1 MTDETAEGLLPDS
14 DLLRDLTPQVVAIVT
29 RRCGDFYDA
38 EDAVQEALVEA
49 VRTWPERG
57 IPENPR
63 GWLVTTAMH
72 RLVDAKRSESR
83 RRDRERTDH
92 LAEPER
98 QETYA
103 DTFASGSASAADDS
117 LDVLL
122 LCCHPSLTPASAVAL
137 TLRAVGGL
145 TTREI
150 ANAYLVPEK
159 TMAQRISRAKAT
171 IKGRSLGIDGSADL
185 AARIP
190 AMLKVLY
197 LLFNEGYVAT
207 EGDHLQRVDLCAEA
221 IRLARLARGALAR
234 MTGSGHGELGGLLA
248 LMLLLDARRPARVD
262 AHGAVVPLAD
272 QDRSLWRPEST
283 REGVTLVETVIGTGR
298 PGTYQIQA
306 AIAALHNRAASAEE
320 TDWLQITALY
330 GLLEKVAPG
339 PIVTL
344 NKAVAVGYADGPGPA
359 LALVDGL
366 LRDSDDSFADHA
378 RVPAVRAHLLELAG
392 DLDGAAA
399 AYDLAAARATN
410 LAERRFL
417 TSKAAAL
424 RDARW

>member
-1 MTDETAEGLLPDS
+1 MPA

-29 RRCGDFYDA
+29 RRSGDFDAA
-38 EDAVQEALVEA
+38 EDAVQEALIEA

-57 IPENPR
+57 IPAEPR
-63 GWLVTTAMH
+63 GWLVTTAMR

-83 RRDRERTDH
+83 RPDRERADH
-92 LAEPER
+92 LAEPEG
-98 QETYA
+98 QET
-103 DTFASGSASAADDS
+103 SAVDDS

-150 ANAYLVPEK
+150 AHAYLVPEK

-171 IKGRSLGIDGSADL
+171 IKGRSLGIDGTADL

-207 EGDHLQRVDLCAEA
+207 EGDRLQRVDLCAEA
-221 IRLARLARGALAR
+221 IRLTRLARTALTR

-262 AHGAVVPLAD
+262 AHGAVVPLAE
-272 QDRSLWRPEST
+272 QDRSLWRAEAT
-283 REGVTLVETVIGTGR
+283 REGVALVDAVIGTGR
-298 PGTYQIQA
+298 PGPYQIQA
-306 AIAALHNRAASAEE
+306 AIAALHNRAPSAED

-359 LALVDGL
+359 LALLDDL
-366 LRDSDDSFADHA
+366 LRDCAGNGFVDHP

-424 RDARW
+424 RDARC

>member
-1 MTDETAEGLLPDS
+1 MTEALPG
-14 DLLRDLTPQVVAIVT
+14 DLLRDLTPQVVAVVT
-29 RRCGDFYDA
+29 RRCGDFDAA

-57 IPENPR
+57 VPQNAR
-63 GWLVTTAMH
+63 GWLIATAMH
-72 RLVDAKRSESR
+72 RLIDAKRSESR
-83 RRDRERTDH
+83 RRDREQADH
-92 LAEPER
+92 IAEPEG
-98 QETYA
+98 QDASGA
-103 DTFASGSASAADDS
+103 DPTASGSASADDS

-145 TTREI
+145 STREI
-150 ANAYLVPEK
+150 ASAYLVPEK

-171 IKGRSLGIDGSADL
+171 IKGRSLGIDGAADL

-190 AMLKVLY
+190 AMMKVLY

-207 EGDHLQRVDLCAEA
+207 EGDQLQRVDLCAEA
-221 IRLARLARGALAR
+221 IRLTRLARSALAR
-234 MTGSGHGELGGLLA
+234 MTGSAHGELGGLLA
-248 LMLLLDARRPARVD
+248 LMLLLDARRPARID

-272 QDRSLWRPEST
+272 QDRSLWRHEAT
-283 REGVTLVETVIGTGR
+283 REGVALVDAVIGTGR

-306 AIAALHNRAASAEE
+306 AIAALHNRAPTAEA

-359 LALVDGL
+359 LALLDEL
-366 LRDSDDSFADHA
+366 LRDCAQNGAGGFADHP

-399 AYDLAAARATN
+399 AYDLASVRATN

-424 RDARW
+424 RDARC

>member
-1 MTDETAEGLLPDS
+1 MTEAVPA

-29 RRCGDFYDA
+29 RRSGDFYAA

-57 IPENPR
+57 VPDQPR

-83 RRDRERTDH
+83 RRDREHADH
-92 LAEPER
+92 LAEPEST
-98 QETYA
+98 EMYA
-103 DTFASGSASAADDS
+103 DPTASGLASATDDS

-150 ANAYLVPEK
+150 ARAYLVPEK

-171 IKGRSLGIDGSADL
+171 IRGRSLGLDGTADL

-190 AMLKVLY
+190 AMMKVLY

-221 IRLARLARGALAR
+221 IRLTRLARAALAR
-234 MTGSGHGELGGLLA
+234 MTGSAHGELVGLLA
-248 LMLLLDARRPARVD
+248 LMLLLDARRPARID
-262 AHGAVVPLAD
+262 AHGAIVPLAD
-272 QDRSLWRPEST
+272 QDRSLWRDETT
-283 REGVTLVETVIGTGR
+283 REGITLIDSAIGTGR

-306 AIAALHNRAASAEE
+306 AIAALHNRAPSAEK

-339 PIVTL
+339 PVVTL

-359 LALVDGL
+359 LALLDDL
-366 LRDSDDSFADHA
+366 LRGCAANGVAGFADHP

-399 AYDLAAARATN
+399 AYDLASARATN

-424 RDARW
+424 RDARC

>member
-1 MTDETAEGLLPDS
+1 MTEALPA

-29 RRCGDFYDA
+29 RRSGDFDAA
-38 EDAVQEALVEA
+38 EDAVQEALIEA

-57 IPENPR
+57 VPEQPR
-63 GWLVTTAMH
+63 GWLVTTAMR
-72 RLVDAKRSESR
+72 RLVDAKRSEAR
-83 RRDRERTDH
+83 RRDREHADH
-92 LAEPER
+92 LAEPEG
-98 QETYA
+98 QET
-103 DTFASGSASAADDS
+103 SAVDDS

-150 ANAYLVPEK
+150 AHAYLVPEK

-171 IKGRSLGIDGSADL
+171 IKSRSLGIDGTADL

-207 EGDHLQRVDLCAEA
+207 EGDRLQRVDLCAEA
-221 IRLARLARGALAR
+221 IRLTRLARTALTR
-234 MTGSGHGELGGLLA
+234 MTGTGHGELGGLLA

-272 QDRSLWRPEST
+272 QDRSLWRPEAT
-283 REGVTLVETVIGTGR
+283 REGVALVDAVIGTGR
-298 PGTYQIQA
+298 PGPYQIQA
-306 AIAALHNRAASAEE
+306 AIAALHNRAPSAEE

-359 LALVDGL
+359 LALLDDL
-366 LRDSDDSFADHA
+366 LRGAPDGFADHP

-399 AYDLAAARATN
+399 AYELASVRATN

-424 RDARW
+424 RDARC

>member
-1 MTDETAEGLLPDS
+1 MTEAIPQ

-29 RRCGDFYDA
+29 RRSGDFDAA

-57 IPENPR
+57 VPEQPR
-63 GWLVTTAMH
+63 GWLVTTAMR

-83 RRDRERTDH
+83 RRDREHADH
-92 LAEPER
+92 IAEPEG
-98 QETYA
+98 QET
-103 DTFASGSASAADDS
+103 SSAVDDS

-150 ANAYLVPEK
+150 AHAYLVPEK

-171 IKGRSLGIDGSADL
+171 IKGRSLGIDGTADL

-207 EGDHLQRVDLCAEA
+207 EGDRLQRVDLCAEA
-221 IRLARLARGALAR
+221 IRLTRLARTALTR
-234 MTGSGHGELGGLLA
+234 MTGTGHGELGGLLA

-272 QDRSLWRPEST
+272 QDRSRWRPEAT
-283 REGVTLVETVIGTGR
+283 REGVALVDAVIGTGR

-320 TDWLQITALY
+320 TDWLQISALY

-359 LALVDGL
+359 LALLDDL
-366 LRDSDDSFADHA
+366 LRSCAENGDAGFADHP

-399 AYDLAAARATN
+399 AYELASVRATN

-424 RDARW
+424 RDARC

>member
-1 MTDETAEGLLPDS
+1 MTEAIPH
-14 DLLRDLTPQVVAIVT
+14 DLLRDLTPQVVAVVT
-29 RRCGDFYDA
+29 RRCGDFYAA

-49 VRTWPERG
+49 VRSWPERG
-57 IPENPR
+57 VPDQPR
-63 GWLVTTAMH
+63 GWLITTAMH

-83 RRDRERTDH
+83 RRERERADH

-98 QETYA
+98 QET
-103 DTFASGSASAADDS
+103 SAVDDS

-150 ANAYLVPEK
+150 AHAYLVPEK

-171 IKGRSLGIDGSADL
+171 IKGRSLGIDGTADL

-221 IRLARLARGALAR
+221 IRLTRLARTALAR
-234 MTGSGHGELGGLLA
+234 VTGTGHGELGGLLA

-272 QDRSLWRPEST
+272 QDRSRWRPEAT
-283 REGVTLVETVIGTGR
+283 REGVALVDAVIGSGR

-306 AIAALHNRAASAEE
+306 AIAALHNRAPSAEE

-344 NKAVAVGYADGPGPA
+344 NKVVAVGYADGPGPA
-359 LALVDGL
+359 LALLDEL
-366 LRDSDDSFADHA
+366 LRGCAENGSGGFVDHP

-399 AYDLAAARATN
+399 AYDLASVRATN

-424 RDARW
+424 RDARC

>member
-1 MTDETAEGLLPDS
+1 MSASIPD
-14 DLLRDLTPQVVAIVT
+14 DLLRDLTPQVVAVVT
-29 RRCGDFYDA
+29 RRCGDFDAA
-38 EDAVQEALVEA
+38 EDAVQEALIEA
-49 VRTWPERG
+49 LRIWTERG
-57 IPENPR
+57 VPEQPR
-63 GWLVTTAMH
+63 GWLITTAVR
-72 RLVDAKRSESR
+72 RLVDAKRSEAR
-83 RRDRERTDH
+83 RRDRERADR
-92 LAEPER
+92 LAEPDG
-98 QETYA
+98 QETY
-103 DTFASGSASAADDS
+103 AADDS

-150 ANAYLVPEK
+150 ARAYLVPEK

-171 IKGRSLGIDGSADL
+171 LKGRSLGIDGTADL

-197 LLFNEGYVAT
+197 LLFNEGYVAS
-207 EGDHLQRVDLCAEA
+207 EGEHLQRVDLCAEA
-221 IRLARLARGALAR
+221 IRLTRMAHRALAR
-234 MTGSGHGELGGLLA
+234 MTGSAHGELGGLLA

-272 QDRSLWRPEST
+272 QDRSLWRRETS
-283 REGVTLVETVIGTGR
+283 REGISLVDSIVGTGR

-320 TDWLQITALY
+320 TDWLQIAALY

-344 NKAVAVGYADGPGPA
+344 NKAVAVGYADGPVPA
-359 LALVDGL
+359 LALIDGL
-366 LRDSDDSFADHA
+366 VRDRAADGDAGFADHP
-378 RVPAVRAHLLELAG
+378 RLPAVRAHLLELAG

-417 TSKAAAL
+417 ISKAAAL
-424 RDARW
+424 RDARC

>member
-1 MTDETAEGLLPDS
+1 MTEAIQQ

-29 RRCGDFYDA
+29 RRCGDFDTA

-57 IPENPR
+57 IPEQPR
-63 GWLVTTAMH
+63 GWLVTTAMR
-72 RLVDAKRSESR
+72 RLLDAKRREAR
-83 RRDRERTDH
+83 RRDRERADH
-92 LAEPER
+92 LAEPEG
-98 QETYA
+98 QET
-103 DTFASGSASAADDS
+103 SAVDDS

-145 TTREI
+145 TTRQI
-150 ANAYLVPEK
+150 AHAYLVPEK

-171 IKGRSLGIDGSADL
+171 IKGRSLGIDGTADL

-207 EGDHLQRVDLCAEA
+207 DGDRLQRVDLCAEA
-221 IRLARLARGALAR
+221 IRLARLARTALTR
-234 MTGSGHGELGGLLA
+234 VTGTGHGELGGLLA

-272 QDRSLWRPEST
+272 QDRSLWRSETS
-283 REGVTLVETVIGTGR
+283 REGIALVDSVIGTGR
-298 PGTYQIQA
+298 PGTYQVQA
-306 AIAALHNRAASAEE
+306 AIAALHNRAPSAEE

-330 GLLEKVAPG
+330 GLLERVAPG

-359 LALVDGL
+359 LALLDDL
-366 LRDSDDSFADHA
+366 LRDCARHGDAGFADHP
-378 RVPAVRAHLLELAG
+378 RVSAVRAHLLELAG

-399 AYDLAAARATN
+399 AYELASARATN

-424 RDARW
+424 RDARC

>member
-1 MTDETAEGLLPDS
+1 MTEAIPQ

-29 RRCGDFYDA
+29 RRSGDFDAA
-38 EDAVQEALVEA
+38 EDAVQEALIEA

-57 IPENPR
+57 VPEQPR
-63 GWLVTTAMH
+63 GWLVTTAMR

-83 RRDRERTDH
+83 RRDREHADH
-92 LAEPER
+92 LAEPEW
-98 QETYA
+98 QET
-103 DTFASGSASAADDS
+103 SSAVDDS

-150 ANAYLVPEK
+150 AHAYLVPEK

-171 IKGRSLGIDGSADL
+171 IKGRSLGIDGTADL

-207 EGDHLQRVDLCAEA
+207 EGDRLQRVDLCAEA
-221 IRLARLARGALAR
+221 IRLTRLARTALTR
-234 MTGSGHGELGGLLA
+234 MTGTGHGELGGLLA

-272 QDRSLWRPEST
+272 QDRSRWRPEAT
-283 REGVTLVETVIGTGR
+283 REGVALVDAVIGTGR

-320 TDWLQITALY
+320 TDWLQISALY

-359 LALVDGL
+359 LALLDDL
-366 LRDSDDSFADHA
+366 LRSCAENGDAGFADHP

-399 AYDLAAARATN
+399 AYELASVRATN

-424 RDARW
+424 RDARC

>member
-1 MTDETAEGLLPDS
+1 MTTAMPD
-14 DLLRDLTPQVVAIVT
+14 DLLRDLTPQVVAVVT
-29 RRCGDFYDA
+29 RRSGDFDTA

-49 VRTWPERG
+49 ARTWPERG
-57 IPENPR
+57 VPENPR
-63 GWLVTTAMH
+63 GWLIATAMH

-83 RRDRERTDH
+83 RRDRERADH
-92 LAEPER
+92 LAEPEG
-98 QETYA
+98 QEAYA
-103 DTFASGSASAADDS
+103 ADPTASGSASTDDS

-150 ANAYLVPEK
+150 AHAYLVPEK

-171 IKGRSLGIDGSADL
+171 IKGRSLGIDGAADL

-190 AMLKVLY
+190 AMMKVFY

-221 IRLARLARGALAR
+221 IRLTRLARTALAR
-234 MTGSGHGELGGLLA
+234 MTGSAHGELGGLLA

-272 QDRSLWRPEST
+272 QDRSRWRREAT
-283 REGVTLVETVIGTGR
+283 REGVALVDTVIGTGR
-298 PGTYQIQA
+298 PGPYQIQA

-359 LALVDGL
+359 LALLDQLVRETGDG
-366 LRDSDDSFADHA
+366 FGDHP
-378 RVPAVRAHLLELAG
+378 RVPAVRAHLHELAG
-392 DLDGAAA
+392 DLEGAAA
-399 AYDLAAARATN
+399 AYDLASARATN

-424 RDARW
+424 RDARS

>member
-1 MTDETAEGLLPDS
+1 MPGG
-14 DLLRDLTPQVVAIVT
+14 DLLRELTPQVVAIVT
-29 RRCGDFYDA
+29 RRCGDFDTA
-38 EDAVQEALVEA
+38 EDAVQEALIEA

-57 IPENPR
+57 IPEQPL
-63 GWLVTTAMH
+63 GWLVTTAVR

-83 RRDRERTDH
+83 RRDRERADH
-92 LAEPER
+92 LAEPEG
-98 QETYA
+98 QETY
-103 DTFASGSASAADDS
+103 AADDS

-150 ANAYLVPEK
+150 AHAYLVPEK

-171 IKGRSLGIDGSADL
+171 IKGRSLGIDGTADL
-185 AARIP
+185 SARIP

-221 IRLARLARGALAR
+221 IRLARLARTALSR
-234 MTGSGHGELGGLLA
+234 ITGSGHGELGGLLA
-248 LMLLLDARRPARVD
+248 LMLLLDARRPARID

-272 QDRSLWRPEST
+272 QDRSLWRSEAT
-283 REGVTLVETVIGTGR
+283 AEGVDLIGRVIGSGR

-306 AIAALHNRAASAEE
+306 AIAALHNRARSAEE
-320 TDWLQITALY
+320 TDWVQITALY
-330 GLLEKVAPG
+330 GLLEEVAPG
-339 PIVTL
+339 PVVTL
-344 NKAVAVGYADGPGPA
+344 NRAVAVGYADGAGPA
-359 LALVDGL
+359 LALLNEL
-366 LRDSDDSFADHA
+366 LRSCADAGDAGFADHP

-399 AYDLAAARATN
+399 AYDLASVRATN

-417 TSKAAAL
+417 ISKAAVL
-424 RDARW
+424 RDARR

>member
-1 MTDETAEGLLPDS
+1 MTEALPT

-29 RRCGDFYDA
+29 RRSGDFYAA

-57 IPENPR
+57 IPEQPR

-83 RRDRERTDH
+83 RRDREQADQ
-92 LAEPER
+92 LAEPEG
-98 QETYA
+98 QETYE
-103 DTFASGSASAADDS
+103 GDDS

-171 IKGRSLGIDGSADL
+171 IKGRSLGIDGAADL

-190 AMLKVLY
+190 AMMKVLY

-207 EGDHLQRVDLCAEA
+207 EGDQLQRVDLCAEA
-221 IRLARLARGALAR
+221 IRLTRLARTALAR
-234 MTGSGHGELGGLLA
+234 MTGSAHGELGGLLA
-248 LMLLLDARRPARVD
+248 LMLLLDARRPARID

-272 QDRSLWRPEST
+272 QDRSLWRHEAT
-283 REGVTLVETVIGTGR
+283 REGIALVDAVIGTGR

-306 AIAALHNRAASAEE
+306 AIAALHNRAPTAET

-359 LALVDGL
+359 LALLDEL
-366 LRDSDDSFADHA
+366 LRDCAENGAGGFADHP

-399 AYDLAAARATN
+399 AYDLASARATN

-417 TSKAAAL
+417 ISKAAAL
-424 RDARW
+424 RDARC

>member
-1 MTDETAEGLLPDS
+1 MTEALPG
-14 DLLRDLTPQVVAIVT
+14 DLLRDLTPQVVAVVT
-29 RRCGDFYDA
+29 RRCGDFDTA

-49 VRTWPERG
+49 VRTWPGRG
-57 IPENPR
+57 VPENAR
-63 GWLVTTAMH
+63 GWLIATAMH
-72 RLVDAKRSESR
+72 RLIDAKRSESR
-83 RRDRERTDH
+83 RRDREHADH
-92 LAEPER
+92 LSEPEG
-98 QETYA
+98 QS
-103 DTFASGSASAADDS
+103 ASGIDDS

-190 AMLKVLY
+190 AMMKVLY

-221 IRLARLARGALAR
+221 IRLTRLARAALAR
-234 MTGSGHGELGGLLA
+234 MTGSAHGELGGLLA
-248 LMLLLDARRPARVD
+248 LMLLLDARRPARID

-272 QDRSLWRPEST
+272 QDRSLWRDEAT
-283 REGVTLVETVIGTGR
+283 REGVALVDSVIGTGR

-306 AIAALHNRAASAEE
+306 AIAALHNRAPTAEA

-344 NKAVAVGYADGPGPA
+344 NKAVAVGYADGSGPA
-359 LALVDGL
+359 LALLDEL
-366 LRDSDDSFADHA
+366 LRDCAQNGAGGFADHP

-399 AYDLAAARATN
+399 AYDLASVRATN

-424 RDARW
+424 RDARC

>member
-1 MTDETAEGLLPDS
+1 MTEAIPQ

-29 RRCGDFYDA
+29 RRSGDFDAA
-38 EDAVQEALVEA
+38 EDAVQEALIEA

-57 IPENPR
+57 VPEQPR
-63 GWLVTTAMH
+63 GWLVTTAMR

-83 RRDRERTDH
+83 RRDREHADH
-92 LAEPER
+92 LAEPEG
-98 QETYA
+98 QET
-103 DTFASGSASAADDS
+103 SSAVDDS

-150 ANAYLVPEK
+150 AHAYLVPEK

-171 IKGRSLGIDGSADL
+171 IKGRSLGIDGTADL

-207 EGDHLQRVDLCAEA
+207 EGDRLQRVDLCAEA
-221 IRLARLARGALAR
+221 IRLTRLARTALTR
-234 MTGSGHGELGGLLA
+234 VTGTGHGELGGLLA

-272 QDRSLWRPEST
+272 QDRSRWRPEAT
-283 REGVTLVETVIGTGR
+283 REGVALVDAVIGTGR

-320 TDWLQITALY
+320 TDWLQISALY

-359 LALVDGL
+359 LALLDDL
-366 LRDSDDSFADHA
+366 LRSCAENGDAGFADHP

-399 AYDLAAARATN
+399 AYELASVRATN

-424 RDARW
+424 RDARC

>member
-1 MTDETAEGLLPDS
+1 MTEALPA
-14 DLLRDLTPQVVAIVT
+14 DLLRDLTPQVVAVVT
-29 RRCGDFYDA
+29 RRSGDFDAA
-38 EDAVQEALVEA
+38 EDAVQEALIEA

-57 IPENPR
+57 VPEQPR
-63 GWLVTTAMH
+63 GWLVTTAMR

-83 RRDRERTDH
+83 RRERERADH
-92 LAEPER
+92 LAEPEG
-98 QETYA
+98 QET
-103 DTFASGSASAADDS
+103 SAIDDS

-150 ANAYLVPEK
+150 AHAYLVPEK

-171 IKGRSLGIDGSADL
+171 IKGRSLGIDGTADL

-221 IRLARLARGALAR
+221 IRLTRLARTALAR
-234 MTGSGHGELGGLLA
+234 MTGSDHGELGGLLA
-248 LMLLLDARRPARVD
+248 LMLMLDARRPARVD

-272 QDRSLWRPEST
+272 QDRSLWRSERS
-283 REGVTLVETVIGTGR
+283 REGIALIDAVIGTGR

-306 AIAALHNRAASAEE
+306 AIAALHNRATSAEE

-330 GLLEKVAPG
+330 GLLEKVAPS

-359 LALVDGL
+359 LALLDGL
-366 LRDSDDSFADHA
+366 LRDCAENGDSGFADHP

-399 AYDLAAARATN
+399 AYDLASARATN

-424 RDARW
+424 RDARC

>member
-1 MTDETAEGLLPDS
+1 MTEALPG
-14 DLLRDLTPQVVAIVT
+14 DLLRDLTPQVVAVVT
-29 RRCGDFYDA
+29 RRCGDFDAA

-57 IPENPR
+57 VPENAR
-63 GWLVTTAMH
+63 GWLIATAMH
-72 RLVDAKRSESR
+72 RLIDAKRSESR
-83 RRDRERTDH
+83 RRDREHADH
-92 LAEPER
+92 LAEPEG
-98 QETYA
+98 QS
-103 DTFASGSASAADDS
+103 ASGIDDS

-190 AMLKVLY
+190 AMMKVLY

-221 IRLARLARGALAR
+221 IRLTRLARTALDR
-234 MTGSGHGELGGLLA
+234 MTGSAHGELGGLLA
-248 LMLLLDARRPARVD
+248 LMLLLDARRPARID
-262 AHGAVVPLAD
+262 AHGAVVPLSD
-272 QDRSLWRPEST
+272 QDRSLWRHEAT
-283 REGVTLVETVIGTGR
+283 REGIALVDSVIGTGR

-306 AIAALHNRAASAEE
+306 AIAALHNRAPTAEA

-359 LALVDGL
+359 LALLDEL
-366 LRDSDDSFADHA
+366 LRDCAQNGAGGFADHP

-399 AYDLAAARATN
+399 AYDLASVRATN

-424 RDARW
+424 RDARC

>member
-1 MTDETAEGLLPDS
+1 MTEAIPQ

-29 RRCGDFYDA
+29 RRSGDFDAA
-38 EDAVQEALVEA
+38 EDAVQEALIEA

-57 IPENPR
+57 VPEQPR
-63 GWLVTTAMH
+63 GWLVTTAMR

-83 RRDRERTDH
+83 RRDREHADH
-92 LAEPER
+92 LAEPEG
-98 QETYA
+98 QET
-103 DTFASGSASAADDS
+103 SSAVDDS

-150 ANAYLVPEK
+150 AHAYLVPEK

-171 IKGRSLGIDGSADL
+171 IKGRSLGIDGTADL

-207 EGDHLQRVDLCAEA
+207 EGDRLQRVDLCAEA
-221 IRLARLARGALAR
+221 IRLTRLARTALTR
-234 MTGSGHGELGGLLA
+234 MTGTGHGELGGLLA

-272 QDRSLWRPEST
+272 QDRSRWRPEAT
-283 REGVTLVETVIGTGR
+283 REGVALVDAVIGTGR

-320 TDWLQITALY
+320 TDWLQISALY

-359 LALVDGL
+359 LALLDDL
-366 LRDSDDSFADHA
+366 LRSCAENGDAGFADHP

-399 AYDLAAARATN
+399 AYELASVRATN

-424 RDARW
+424 RDARC